1 MEGNCGKDHKEVR
14 MEEYLIEDMAAEA
27 GFTKAKVIKA
37 EQLVFNAD
45 FRRYCEENLC
55 GNYGDNYSCPPDC
68 GSPEQMEARA
78 REYENALV
86 FQTVCEVE
94 DMNSQE
100 ELARLKKEHNKRSRA
115 FIRRLKEAGLTG
127 LPMLA
132 GPCDLCRPC
141 RREKGEECAYP
152 EQISSCLSA
161 YCVQADKMAEA
172 CDMTYW
178 GNGRQI
184 SYFSLFL
191 YY

>member
-1 MEGNCGKDHKEVR
+1 

-100 ELARLKKEHNKRSRA
+100 ELARLKKDI
-115 FIRRLKEAGLTG
+115 IR
-127 LPMLA
+127 
-132 GPCDLCRPC
+132 D
-141 RREKGEECAYP
+141 P
-152 EQISSCLSA
+152 ELLSG
-161 YCVQADKMAEA
+161 D
-172 CDMTYW
+172 
-178 GNGRQI
+178 
-184 SYFSLFL
+184 
-191 YY
+191 